1 MESDIIIGCS
11 IGVFSAVVSGF
22 ALIWFKKYWD
32 EKSTK
37 KSILRSL
44 LSEIELNQSRLKND
58 AEAGAGFRKFSENRK
73 VNESVDEETRIVLE
87 KAITKN
93 GYNIDRSSKV
103 CFDRTIYS
111 NASRELGLL
120 NPEIRNKIISYYG
133 GLHLMEY
140 ILEILYEISASPE
153 INRCPL
159 PVKISIKKT
168 RTKEY
173 YDKAEECFNLG
184 TELIK
189 DLNTPKK

>member
-1 MESDIIIGCS
+1 MESDIIIGFI
-11 IGVFSAVVSGF
+11 IGVFSALVSG
-22 ALIWFKKYWD
+22 LTLTGFKKYLD

-44 LSEIELNQSRLKND
+44 LSEIELNQSRLKD
-58 AEAGAGFRKFSENRK
+58 AAAAGAAFRKISENRK
-73 VNESVDEETRIVLE
+73 VNESEDDVTIAFK

-93 GYNIDRSSKV
+93 GYNIDMPSKV

-111 NASRELGLL
+111 SASRELGLL

-153 INRCPL
+153 INRYLP
-159 PVKISIKKT
+159 PVKNLIKKS

-173 YDKAEECFNLG
+173 FDKAEECFNLG
-184 TELIK
+184 AELK
-189 DLNTPKK
+189 SFSF